1 MPVSRTFHVIVSSG
15 AVDLFGMLV
24 LSAAFGA
31 LVTAH
36 VVLVAGLAIQRPRW
50 RALAAF
56 CVPPLAP
63 YWGFEARRYV
73 WSSLWLFAA
82 LVYAASA
89 IAAAF

>member
-1 MPVSRTFHVIVSSG
+1 M
-15 AVDLFGMLV
+15 DLFGMLV
-24 LSAAFGA
+24 LSAALGA

-36 VVLVAGLAIQRPRW
+36 VVLVAGLATQPPRW

-56 CVPPLAP
+56 FLPPLAP

-73 WSSLWLFAA
+73 WSSVWLFAA
-82 LVYAASA
+82 VSYVASA